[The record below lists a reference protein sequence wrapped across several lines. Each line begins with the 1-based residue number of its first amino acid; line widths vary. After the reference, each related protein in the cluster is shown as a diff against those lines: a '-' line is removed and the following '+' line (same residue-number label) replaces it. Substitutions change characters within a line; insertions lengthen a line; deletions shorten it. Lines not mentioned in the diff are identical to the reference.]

1 MSMTITEKVLA
12 AHAGKNGVSPGDIV
26 NCSVDFCFGNDITAP
41 IAIREFEKIAS
52 GIKVFD
58 KDRVGMIPDH
68 FVPNK
73 DIKSAEQAKVMREF
87 SRRQNLKWFFEVGCM
102 GVEHAF
108 FPEQGIV
115 TAGQVVVGADSHT
128 CTYGA
133 LGAFSTGIGS
143 TELAGVMATG
153 ELWFKVP
160 ESQLFTFSGRP
171 SKFICG
177 KDYILKIIGDV
188 GVDGSLYKAMEFTG
202 PGIDALSM
210 DSRMT
215 ICNMAI
221 EAGGKS
227 GIVAADEKTK
237 KYVEAAGP
245 KTGKPIYYYS
255 DKDASYCEKFDYD
268 ASQIEPMVS
277 APHLPS
283 NAKPAR
289 DYSSVEIDQVVIGSC
304 TNGRME
310 DLTTAHSILKGK
322 KVNSSL
328 RVIVIPATQKIFL
341 EITENGMMADF
352 VKAGAIVSTPTCGPC
367 LGGYMGVL
375 AEGEKCVSTT
385 NRNFVGRMGSP
396 KSEVFLASPATAAAS
411 ALTGKITDPRDI

>member
-1 MSMTITEKVLA
+1 MALTITEKVLA
-12 AHAGKNGVSPGDIV
+12 AHAGKPGVSPGDIV
-26 NCSVDFCFGNDITAP
+26 NCKVDFCFGNDITAP
-41 IAIREFEKIAS
+41 IAIREFEKIAA

-73 DIKSAEQAKVMREF
+73 DIKSAQQAKELRDF
-87 SRRQNLKWFFEVGCM
+87 SRRQGLKWFFEVGAM
-102 GVEHAF
+102 GVEHAL

-160 ESQLFTFSGRP
+160 DSQLFTFSGKP
-171 SKFICG
+171 SRFICG
-177 KDYILKIIGDV
+177 KDYILKIIGDI
-188 GVDGSLYKAMEFTG
+188 GVDGSLYKAMEFKG
-202 PGIDALSM
+202 EGIDSLSM

-237 KYVEAAGP
+237 KYVDAAGP
-245 KTGKPIYYYS
+245 KTGTPAYYYS
-255 DKDASYCEKFDYD
+255 DASAEYSEKFDYD
-268 ASQIEPMVS
+268 ASKLEPMVS

-289 DYSSVEIDQVVIGSC
+289 EYQNLEIDQVVIGSC

-310 DLTTAHSILKGK
+310 DLLMAHSILKGR
-322 KVNSSL
+322 KVNPNL
-328 RVIVIPATQKIFL
+328 RVIVIPATQKIYL
-341 EITENGMMADF
+341 EMAENGMIADF
-352 VKAGAIVSTPTCGPC
+352 VKSGAAVSTPTCGPC

-375 AEGEKCVSTT
+375 ADGEKCVSTT
-385 NRNFVGRMGSP
+385 NRNFVGRMGST
-396 KSEVFLASPATAAAS
+396 KSGVYLASPAVAAAS
-411 ALTGKITDPRDI
+411 ALTGKITDPRDL